1 MKLPNT
7 AYILLW
13 FPKPSETFV
22 FSEVKNLLDLGLPI
36 SIYTLYGK
44 LAKNLSSE
52 MQSYKGQVL
61 RLGLTKFFIP
71 LLFIIYWFLKSPSTT
86 IRLLVLVLFTKWKGL
101 EKTAENAWACYCAFY
116 LAYRF
121 KKDKIRHIHA
131 PWACGCAS
139 AAWLASQLTNIPFS
153 FTMRA
158 WDIHPPDGLIQIKT
172 RDALFIRS
180 ETQYNIDYLQE
191 FTGCFDDKFHLTY
204 NGVPMAKGNNRSVR
218 MIPPYQLL
226 AIGRIV
232 GKKGYEFLLHA
243 CALLK
248 DDSINFHLHLVGDGL
263 HLSRLKRLCKS
274 LQLEHYV
281 TFHGFQSYEKIPEYF
296 LKSDIFIMPS
306 IIHSSGDRDGIPTVL
321 LEALLHHVPVIST
334 PVSGIPELIENGITG
349 LLVPQRDP
357 AALADAIHL
366 FITNKEQAIAMAIR
380 GNRKI
385 ADLFNAEKNHKQ
397 VLALYSN
404 YIPEAEFI

>member
-22 FSEVKNLLDLGLPI
+22 FSEVKNLLGLGLPI

-44 LAKNLSSE
+44 LDKNLSFE
-52 MQSYKGQVL
+52 MQFYNGQVL
-61 RLGLTKFFIP
+61 RLGITKFFIP

-86 IRLLVLVLFTKWKGL
+86 TRLVALVLFTRWKGF

-121 KKDKIRHIHA
+121 NKDKIRHIHA

-139 AAWLASQLTNIPFS
+139 AAWFASRLTNIPFS

-158 WDIHPPDGLIQIKT
+158 WDIHPPDSFIQEKT

-191 FTGCFDDKFHLTY
+191 FTGCCDDKFHLTY
-204 NGVPMAKGNNRSVR
+204 NGVPMTKGNDRTVR
-218 MIPPYQLL
+218 MLPPYQLL

-243 CALLK
+243 CAVLK
-248 DDSINFHLHLVGDGL
+248 NDSINFHLHLVGDGL
-263 HLSRLKRLCKS
+263 HLNRLKRLCSS
-274 LQLEHYV
+274 LKLDHYV
-281 TFHGFQSYEKIPEYF
+281 TFHGFQSYERIPEYF
-296 LKSDIFIMPS
+296 EKADIFIMPS

-321 LEALLHHVPVIST
+321 LESLLHHVPVIST
-334 PVSGIPELIENGITG
+334 PVSGIPELIENGVTG
-349 LLVPQRDP
+349 LLVPQKDS
-357 AALADAIHL
+357 AALADAINL
-366 FITNKEQAIAMAIR
+366 FITKKEKAIAMATR
-380 GNRKI
+380 GNQKVLE
-385 ADLFNAEKNHKQ
+385 LFNAEKNHKK
-397 VLALYSN
+397 VLTLYNNHINES
-404 YIPEAEFI
+404 